1 MKKLLLSL
9 IIGIM
14 VLLPMSVKAD
24 EKVKV
29 YVFEAGGCPYC
40 ELEIEYLE
48 SLSSYGEKFEIV
60 RKELY
65 VDHVDWQKGK
75 DYDLG
80 VKTVNAFLEAG
91 FANASY
97 QGTPF
102 VVISNIYAA
111 TAYNNELEA
120 IIDQAYEDGDNDVVT
135 CLENDGSNCMENA
148 KEYTQKEGNTEKED
162 ILPLIGLGIIVVG
175 LIVIIY
181 LARKS
186 NKEEEMLDK
195 AFADEDEEVLK
206 AEVKKAM
213 VKPVKVVA
221 ESKKKTQT
229 KKVPAKKKESTKV
242 EAKGKAKASP
252 KASKSKKTT
261 KSTKKASSKK

>member
-111 TAYNNELEA
+111 TAYNTELEA

-186 NKEEEMLDK
+186 NKEEEN
-195 AFADEDEEVLK
+195 
-206 AEVKKAM
+206 
-213 VKPVKVVA
+213 
-221 ESKKKTQT
+221 S
-229 KKVPAKKKESTKV
+229 
-242 EAKGKAKASP
+242 
-252 KASKSKKTT
+252 
-261 KSTKKASSKK
+261 